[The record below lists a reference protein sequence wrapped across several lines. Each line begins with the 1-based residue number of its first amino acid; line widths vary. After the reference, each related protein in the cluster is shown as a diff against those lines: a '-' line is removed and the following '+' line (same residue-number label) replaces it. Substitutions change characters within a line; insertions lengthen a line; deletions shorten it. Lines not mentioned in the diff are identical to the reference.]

1 MEAPRPMLRP
11 RRRRADG
18 RADGAPGPML
28 RQRRRVIRGRI
39 PRAAVP
45 SAFTLGNLLSGF
57 FSLVYASE
65 GNLEFAA
72 WLIVVAGLFDLLDGM
87 VARLAGTS
95 SAFGVELDSLCDVV
109 SFGAAPSFLI
119 YQFGLDRM
127 GLFGILIASLPVL
140 CGAVRLAR
148 FNTYTEAEEKK
159 DYFTGLPIPAQA
171 GMIVA
176 FILTFQDDS
185 WFTGLERGR
194 LSILIPLT
202 VLLSLL
208 MVSPVRFLALPQPNR
223 AAMKKYPRRFAAF
236 IVALLLVLFLGE
248 VGLLISAVVYLA
260 VGLFGAVRWA
270 VRVASEDDAP
280 PEPFPTAPPPPP
292 PPERP
297 FDV

>member
-1 MEAPRPMLRP
+1 
-11 RRRRADG
+11 
-18 RADGAPGPML
+18 ML

-39 PRAAVP
+39 PAGAVP

-57 FSLVYASE
+57 FSIVYASQ

-87 VARLAGTS
+87 VARIAGSS

-119 YQFGLDRM
+119 YEIGLDRL
-127 GLFGILIASLPVL
+127 GLFGALVASLPLL

-148 FNTYTEAEEKK
+148 FNTAAEAGEKQ
-159 DYFTGLPIPAQA
+159 DYFVGLPIPAQA

-176 FILTFQDDS
+176 FILTFEDDS

-202 VLLSLL
+202 VVVSVL
-208 MVSPVRFLALPQPNR
+208 MVSPLRFLALPQPNR
-223 AAMKKYPRRFAAF
+223 ETVKKYPKRFAAF
-236 IVALLLVLFLGE
+236 VLALLLVLFLGE
-248 VGLLISAVVYLA
+248 IGLLVSGAVYLGI
-260 VGLFGAVRWA
+260 GLFEAARWA
-270 VRVASEDDAP
+270 VRVATEDDEPPAP
-280 PEPFPTAPPPPP
+280 ALPPP
-292 PPERP
+292 
-297 FDV
+297 

>member
-1 MEAPRPMLRP
+1 MMEPPRPQAPP
-11 RRRRADG
+11 RQRRGER
-18 RADGAPGPML
+18 RPGPML

-39 PRAAVP
+39 PAGAVP

-57 FSLVYASE
+57 FSIVYASE

-87 VARLAGTS
+87 VARLAGS
-95 SAFGVELDSLCDVV
+95 SSDFGVELDSLCDVV

-119 YQFGLDRM
+119 YEFGLERM
-127 GLFGILIASLPVL
+127 GLFGVLIASLPVL

-148 FNTYTEAEEKK
+148 FNTAADVGEKQ

-176 FILTFQDDS
+176 FILTFEDDT
-185 WFTGLERGR
+185 WFSALERGR

-202 VLLSLL
+202 VVVSML

-223 AAMKKYPRRFAAF
+223 AAIKKYPKRFAAF
-236 IVALLLVLFLGE
+236 VLALLLVLFLGE
-248 VGLLISAVVYLA
+248 IGLLISAAVYLGI
-260 VGLFGAVRWA
+260 GLFGAVRWA
-270 VRVASEDDAP
+270 VRVATEDDAP
-280 PEPFPTAPPPPP
+280 TEPAAVTPSPSPPPL
-292 PPERP
+292 
-297 FDV
+297 DV

>member
-1 MEAPRPMLRP
+1 MEPPRPPAPP

-18 RADGAPGPML
+18 RPGPML

-39 PRAAVP
+39 PAGAVP

-57 FSLVYASE
+57 FSIVYASQ

-72 WLIVVAGLFDLLDGM
+72 WLIVIAGLFDLLDGM
-87 VARLAGTS
+87 VARIAGSS

-127 GLFGILIASLPVL
+127 GLFGVLIASLPVL

-148 FNTYTEAEEKK
+148 FNTLADVGEKQ

-176 FILTFQDDS
+176 FILTFEDDS
-185 WFTGLERGR
+185 WFTALERGR

-202 VLLSLL
+202 VLVSVL
-208 MVSPVRFLALPQPNR
+208 MVSPIRFPALPQPNR
-223 AAMKKYPRRFAAF
+223 AALKKYPKRFAAF
-236 IVALLLVLFLGE
+236 VVALLLVLFLGG
-248 VGLLISAVVYLA
+248 VGLLISAAVYLGI
-260 VGLFGAVRWA
+260 GLFGAARWA
-270 VRVASEDDAP
+270 VRVATEDEAP
-280 PEPFPTAPPPPP
+280 PEPAAVSSSPSPPPL
-292 PPERP
+292 
-297 FDV
+297 DV